1 MSDRVASLLIISV
14 PNMQYVEIN
23 NKLGSY
29 QNNTRNKFFHKDIF
43 LWLSKV
49 RGIFGL
55 AHS

>member
-1 MSDRVASLLIISV
+1 
-14 PNMQYVEIN
+14 MQYVEIN

-43 LWLSKV
+43 LWLSNAIV
-49 RGIFGL
+49 VFGL